1 MKAPS
6 VTYLAETIEVD
17 VAHWHELDRLSR
29 DADPD
34 GQVALNRFL
43 DRYGCVVR
51 RARTRNLVTTAGK
64 NDLGAKYFQGAS
76 YTAAWYVGLKGAGTP
91 VVGDTMPSHAS
102 WTEVTAY
109 TQSTRPLLQLG
120 AWSSGAANNSANRAI
135 FTANASTT
143 IHGYFLTNTS
153 GKGGATGIL
162 YSVANF
168 SASRSLTSG
177 QAERVQVNL
186 SFA

>member
-1 MKAPS
+1 MKAPY
-6 VTYLAETIEVD
+6 VTYLAETLAVD
-17 VAHWHELDRLSR
+17 AAHWRELDRLSLE
-29 DADPD
+29 ADPD
-34 GQVALNRFL
+34 SQAALNRFL
-43 DRYGCVVR
+43 DRHGHVVR
-51 RARTRNLVTTAGK
+51 RSRTRNLVTTAGK
-64 NDLGAKYFQGAS
+64 NDLGAKYFQGSS

-91 VVGDTMPSHAS
+91 AAGDTMPSHAS
-102 WTEVTAY
+102 WTEITAY
-109 TQSTRPLLQLG
+109 TQSTRVLLQLG

-135 FTANASTT
+135 FTANAATT

-162 YSVANF
+162 YSVSNF